1 MKLTTLNPPIDTP
14 PSQRVVSQS
23 DRSGRRFA
31 GTTRLCGRTGF
42 TLIEILIVV
51 VILGILAAIV
61 VPQFSNASHVAR
73 ENTLKDDLR
82 YLRTQIVVFKA
93 QHRDVAPGYPGG
105 NNKAMPSYDDF
116 VSQMTQHTNEKCGV
130 VTSPDPNYPL
140 GPYLQKMPVNPL
152 STQAKILLIPNGQ
165 AMPKTFQGAQYGWIF
180 KPETQEFIANSD
192 QVDSNG
198 VSYMQ
203 Y

>member
-1 MKLTTLNPPIDTP
+1 MNRPEKNSLLYRGHGRH
-14 PSQRVVSQS
+14 QR
-23 DRSGRRFA
+23 GHRRA
-31 GTTRLCGRTGF
+31 F

-61 VPQFSNASHVAR
+61 IPQFSNASHVAR

-82 YLRTQIVVFKA
+82 YLRTQIIVYKA
-93 QHRDVAPGYPGG
+93 QHRDAAPGYPLG
-105 NNKAMPSYDDF
+105 NKATTPTYDDF
-116 VSQMTQHTNEKCGV
+116 VAQLTQHTNEKGDARLV
-130 VTSPDPNYPL
+130 ADAAYPL

-152 STQAKILLIPNGQ
+152 SSQAKVLIIANGQ
-165 AMPKTFQGAQYGWIF
+165 PMPTTFQGTEYGWIF
-180 KPETQEFIANSD
+180 KPETQELIANSD
-192 QVDSNG
+192 QVDTNG

>member
-1 MKLTTLNPPIDTP
+1 MY
-14 PSQRVVSQS
+14 RSQS
-23 DRSGRRFA
+23 QTSRARASRPRG
-31 GTTRLCGRTGF
+31 GF

-61 VPQFSNASHVAR
+61 IPQFSNASHVAR

-82 YLRTQIVVFKA
+82 YLRTQIRVYKA
-93 QHRDVAPGYPGG
+93 QHRDVPPGYPGG
-105 NNKAMPSYDDF
+105 NKLSAPAMDDF
-116 VSQMTQHTNEKCGV
+116 VAQMTQYSNDRGSTRSTAAATH
-130 VTSPDPNYPL
+130 PL

-152 STQAKILLIPNGQ
+152 TGQSKLKVIANGS
-165 AMPKTFQGAQYGWIF
+165 AMPKTFQGAEFGWVY